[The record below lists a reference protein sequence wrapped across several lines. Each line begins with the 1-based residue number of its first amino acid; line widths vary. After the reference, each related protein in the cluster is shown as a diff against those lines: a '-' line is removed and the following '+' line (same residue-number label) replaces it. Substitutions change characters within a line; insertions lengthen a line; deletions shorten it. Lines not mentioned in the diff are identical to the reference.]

1 MSFVCTELIN
11 IRMYQI
17 SRFCYLYTPTNDF
30 RGNVAA
36 FATST
41 EIDQSLLMKYSDWML
56 ESD

>member
-1 MSFVCTELIN
+1 MNTC
-11 IRMYQI
+11 MYQI
-17 SRFCYLYTPTNDF
+17 SHYCYLYTPTNDF

-36 FATST
+36 FTTST

>member
-1 MSFVCTELIN
+1 MFFVPTELIN
-11 IRMYQI
+11 IHMYQI

-30 RGNVAA
+30 RGNVTV

-41 EIDQSLLMKYSDWML
+41 EIDQSLMKYSDWML